1 MTVKTTNNLGVLLR
15 SYEALHNWRA
25 LIMLAG
31 SALLAGLAMAGGSI
45 AVQNSGSYAVMGLMG
60 VLAFIIAFVGM
71 NASGLMLVDQAY
83 DHPVRGFGAS
93 FIGGLQAALYAVGAL
108 ILLGL
113 GFAVVVLLVFLLS
126 LLGRIPGIGGFFG
139 FMLAGPSVVLVA
151 MAYVVLLFAVPLMVV
166 AIWHGEGL
174 LGSLSHAADIVLKKP
189 LEVFMH
195 FLVLWL
201 LVFPAAA
208 LIFGLVFGASMV
220 VGGMYTPGAW
230 NGASYDSG
238 GHGPMGMFMNSMAN
252 YGVGGPGIS
261 ITLVLFLAWSVVG
274 LIYVLGMIF
283 VYRAVSEG
291 VESEAAGLVRE
302 RLSKFKQK
310 MNAYKPRGGLAQ
322 PTAPAGPESQDTV
335 PQDAEAAAVPPLTVL
350 EGATNPEPPTQ
361 ADAVRCPAC
370 GVEVRLEDAFCGSC
384 GHKLR

>member
-25 LIMLAG
+25 LVMLAG

-45 AVQNSGSYAVMGLMG
+45 AVESSGSYAVMGLMG
-60 VLAFIIAFVGM
+60 LLAFIIALVGV

-83 DHPVRGFGAS
+83 DQTVRGFGAA
-93 FIGGLQAALYAVGAL
+93 FLGGLQAALYAVGAL

-113 GFAVVVLLVFLLS
+113 GFAAIVLAVFVLS

-195 FLVLWL
+195 VLVLGL
-201 LVFPAAA
+201 LVFPVAA
-208 LIFGLVFGASMV
+208 LIFGLVFGASML
-220 VGGMYTPGAW
+220 VGGMYGA
-230 NGASYDSG
+230 GDLHGMELGGG
-238 GHGPMGMFMNSMAN
+238 GHGAMGMLMNSIAS
-252 YGVGGPGIS
+252 YGFGGAGIS
-261 ITLVLFLAWSVVG
+261 ISLVLFLAWSVVG

-302 RLSKFKQK
+302 RLSQLKQK
-310 MNAYKPRGGLAQ
+310 MDAYKPRGGA
-322 PTAPAGPESQDTV
+322 TASAPAEPDSASGSPERGESLDPAQA
-335 PQDAEAAAVPPLTVL
+335 PASAPEPHAAA
-350 EGATNPEPPTQ
+350 
-361 ADAVRCPAC
+361 RCPAC
-370 GVEVRLEDAFCGSC
+370 GAEVRPGDVFCGSC
-384 GHKLR
+384 GHRLR

>member
-1 MTVKTTNNLGVLLR
+1 MMTVKTTNNLSVLLR

-25 LIMLAG
+25 LVMLAG

-45 AVQNSGSYAVMGLMG
+45 AVESSGSYAVMGLMG
-60 VLAFIIAFVGM
+60 LLAFIIALVGM

-83 DHPVRGFGAS
+83 DQTVRGFGAA
-93 FIGGLQAALYAVGAL
+93 FMGGLQAALYAVGAL

-113 GFAVVVLLVFLLS
+113 GFAAIVLGVFVLS

-195 FLVLWL
+195 VLVLGL
-201 LVFPAAA
+201 LVFPVAV
-208 LIFGLVFGASMV
+208 LIFGLVFGASML
-220 VGGMYTPGAW
+220 VGGMYGTGALS
-230 NGASYDSG
+230 GATLDGG
-238 GHGPMGMFMNSMAN
+238 GHGPMGMFMNSMAS
-252 YGVGGPGIS
+252 YGFGGAGIS
-261 ITLVLFLAWSVVG
+261 ISLVLFLAWSVVG

-302 RLSKFKQK
+302 RLSQLRQK
-310 MNAYKPRGGLAQ
+310 MDAYKPRGGASASAADTTNAESTVGSGTPERGESMDAAQ
-322 PTAPAGPESQDTV
+322 APAPA
-335 PQDAEAAAVPPLTVL
+335 AEPHAAA
-350 EGATNPEPPTQ
+350 
-361 ADAVRCPAC
+361 RCPAC
-370 GVEVRLEDAFCGSC
+370 GAEVRSVDAFCGNC
-384 GHKLR
+384 GHPLR

>member
-1 MTVKTTNNLGVLLR
+1 MTVKTTANLGVLLR

-25 LIMLAG
+25 LTMLAC

-45 AVQNSGSYAVMGLMG
+45 AVENSGSQAVMALMG
-60 VLAFIIAFVGM
+60 ILAFIIAFVGVH
-71 NASGLMLVDQAY
+71 ASGLMLVDQAY
-83 DHPVRGFGAS
+83 DQPVRGFGAA
-93 FIGGLQAALYAVGAL
+93 FMGGLQAALYAVGAL

-113 GFAVVVLLVFLLS
+113 GFAVVMLGVFLLS

-139 FMLAGPSVVLVA
+139 FVLAGPSVVVVA
-151 MAYVVLLFAVPLMVV
+151 MAYVVLLFTVPLMIV

-189 LEVFMH
+189 LDVFMH

-208 LIFGLVFGASMV
+208 LIFGLAFGASSV
-220 VGGMYTPGAW
+220 IGGMYIPGAW
-230 NGASYDSG
+230 DHAAYGAG
-238 GHGPMGMFMNSMAN
+238 GHGPMAMLMSAMAS
-252 YGVGGPGIS
+252 YGFGGAGVS

-291 VESEAAGLVRE
+291 VESVAVSLLRE
-302 RLSKFKQK
+302 RLTQFKKK
-310 MNAYKPRGGLAQ
+310 MDAYKPRMGAMSPDAAAAQ
-322 PTAPAGPESQDTV
+322 DAGPAAKDGVAEEPGSPAAPEAVTQQD
-335 PQDAEAAAVPPLTVL
+335 PPADVL
-350 EGATNPEPPTQ
+350 
-361 ADAVRCPAC
+361 RCPAC
-370 GVEVRLEDAFCGSC
+370 GAQVRPEDAFCGSC